1 MKSNQYRL
9 RALTGLAVA
18 IGSLLI
24 GGCTPD
30 YQTKFD
36 AKHFEVVYKDRGV
49 ISMTHTGGEKTLHIL
64 SNVPVKEWTVEAN
77 ADWIKLTPSK
87 GQVLVEIPEYTDFGA
102 RKGDIYIAYGH
113 KAYTIHVEQTSPKS
127 VVFEVIGLSDP
138 KAFVKTLPAAGGEV
152 SIQVRSNA
160 PITDIVIPD
169 SCAWMQLK
177 DRKDLSDGVVEYSF
191 TVAPSEGVRP
201 RYASAYLYTSSDI
214 SKVASFSIKQK
225 NIIYN
230 LIPLRAEMFSTNAQE
245 PSEGPIKNI
254 CDGDATSYFHTLWSK
269 ASEGGK
275 PHYLQIALD
284 NPISDLK
291 VEYSSRH
298 NGDGGGDI
306 KRAEV
311 YTSETGGTDDS
322 EWTKVG
328 TMHFPLPGGRKAKS
342 LSNERIKFEA
352 PVKHIRLVPVA
363 RRNADPIDPS
373 GKNGW
378 FNMGEIYLWTTTDL

>member
-1 MKSNQYRL
+1 MRNNQYKL
-9 RALTGLAVA
+9 WSLTTILVGLA
-18 IGSLLI
+18 SLLMS
-24 GGCTPD
+24 GCKPNYDTEFGVN
-30 YQTKFD
+30 Y
-36 AKHFEVVYKDRGV
+36 FEVVYKDRGV
-49 ISMTHTGGEKTLHIL
+49 IFMTAEGGQKTLRIR
-64 SNVPVKEWTVEAN
+64 SNVSVSSWTVEAN
-77 ADWIKLTPSK
+77 ADWIKLTPSE
-87 GQVLVEIPEYTDFGA
+87 GQVLVEVDPYHDFGA
-102 RKGDIYIAYGH
+102 RKGDIHISYGH
-113 KAYTIHVEQTSPKS
+113 KEYNIHVEQTSGKS

-152 SIQVRSNA
+152 SVRVRSNA
-160 PITDIVIPD
+160 PITDIVVPD
-169 SCAWMQLK
+169 SCAWMKLK
-177 DRKDLSDGVVEYSF
+177 DKKELQDGVVEYSF
-191 TVAPSEGVRP
+191 TVDPSEGVRP

-230 LIPLRAEMFSTNAQE
+230 LIPLKVEMFSTNAQE
-245 PSEGPIKNI
+245 PSEGPMKNI
-254 CDGDATSYFHTLWSK
+254 CDGDATTYFHTLWSK

-342 LSNERIKFEA
+342 LSNERIKFDA

-373 GKNGW
+373 GRNGW
-378 FNMGEIYLWTTTDL
+378 FNMGEIYLWTTTEL